1 MTTTLRNWLFG
12 FALAGVSVACGA
24 QGTWSPQRN
33 VEIVVGS
40 APGGSNDKTARQ
52 VEKILIEQKL
62 VPTSLTIVNRSGAG
76 GGLALNY
83 LAQHSGDP
91 HYLIVYPVSMMT
103 SHITGR
109 VKLNYTDFTLIAS
122 LFNDY
127 TVYAV
132 NADSPIKTVKD
143 LADRLKKDPQSVSIG
158 FANSL
163 GSQNH
168 ISIGLFM
175 KALGGEP
182 RSLKVVAYKGSAEAI
197 TNVLGGHIDLAVT
210 GGGNVA
216 GHVAAGKL
224 RVLSVSAPQRYAGA
238 LSNIPTLKEQGIDV
252 VYGGWRSIV
261 GPKGLTAAQVAF
273 WEGALRKAT
282 EVPEWKA
289 GILQNYWTDDFVT
302 GAQFYK
308 DLQKEYAETKAVLVD
323 LGLAK

>member
-1 MTTTLRNWLFG
+1 MNVTIRNGLLG
-12 FALAGVSVACGA
+12 FALASFSIACAA
-24 QGTWSPQRN
+24 QATWSPQKN

-62 VPTSLTIVNRSGAG
+62 VPTSITVANRSGAG

-83 LAQHSGDP
+83 LSQHPGDG
-91 HYLIVYPVSMMT
+91 HYLIVYPASMVT
-103 SHITGR
+103 SHITGQ

-132 NADSPIKTVKD
+132 NASSTIRSAKD
-143 LADRLKKDPQSVSIG
+143 LADRLRKDPQSVSIG

-175 KALGGEP
+175 RAIGGEP
-182 RSLKVVAYKGSAEAI
+182 RSLKVIAYKGSAEAV
-197 TNVLGGHIDLAVT
+197 TNVLGGHIDVAVT

-224 RVLSVSAPQRYAGA
+224 RVLAVSAPQRYAGA
-238 LSNIPTLKEQGIDV
+238 LSTIPTLKEQGIDV

-261 GPKGLTAAQVAF
+261 GPKGLSPAQVAF

-282 EVPEWKA
+282 QVPEWKE
-289 GILQNYWTDDFVT
+289 GILQNYWSDDFVT
-302 GAQFYK
+302 GAQFAK
-308 DLQKEYAETKAVLVD
+308 DLAKEYADTRAVLVD